1 MKQFVKHVME
11 LQTTNTF
18 SKEFE
23 VGDISSHS
31 VWVQKKIFLFLK
43 KNLVSYSMFALL
55 GDLQKIF
62 LFLDLYKNVTSI

>member
-43 KNLVSYSMFALL
+43 NLVSYSMFVLL